1 MDSSSFSRPRHPKIY
16 AFTTPQYKFAT
27 WKGEKSG
34 TGLIKIGYTERDVSE
49 RVKEQFSSVSPE
61 ENPFEILH
69 FESAI
74 KEDNTT
80 FRDSEVHRRLK
91 NKGFRQVRNEWFE
104 CTVDDLKQVIT
115 EIKRQA
121 TYKTRGRHRTYKM
134 RPEQERAVTLTADYF
149 NSVQTDEPDV
159 ASHFLWNAKMRFG
172 KTFATYKLAQKMNW
186 TRVLV
191 LTYKPAVE
199 MAWKDDLLSHIDFEG
214 WQFIGHNDDYSEVDE
229 QRPIVWFASF
239 QDILGRTREG
249 RIKPKFEAAHL
260 IEWDCVVLDEYH
272 YGAWR
277 ESAKELYDAENKK
290 EFLSSVGQEFDR
302 DTFPLNVRQY
312 LYLSGTPFRILASGE
327 FLENQ
332 IYNWSYADEQRAKLA
347 WDDSSGTYNPY
358 VELPTMKML
367 TYEIP
372 EEIRDIALQGVQN
385 EFDLNEFF
393 NAKVNDETGECEFT
407 YEDEVQ
413 RWLDLIR
420 GAYFGKN
427 ATTVGLPGDPPLPF
441 KDVYLKSSLRHSFW
455 FLPSVASCRAMA
467 NLLSRSSNSFYHEYR
482 VIVAAGESAGV
493 GVKALEPVRDAIGEG
508 ITTKS
513 ITLSCGK
520 LTTGVT
526 VPPWTGIFILRN
538 TTSPETYFQAAFRVQ
553 SPWYSD
559 NPAGEAEEDK
569 TIHKSECYVFDFAP
583 SRALTLIAEYT
594 SKFDNNSEVAKIE
607 DRTGEFLE
615 FLPVLCYDGYGM
627 RELDA
632 GSLLDYMATGTSAT
646 MIAKRWQSSQLLNMG
661 DAILSE
667 IAGRQ
672 GVLDIMEKITAFRN
686 LNKDITRVL
695 SSERTLKK
703 TKRERGT
710 PVTTQEKIQERE
722 NQKFRRA
729 LREKLLKFLTRI
741 PLFMY
746 MTDFRELTLTDVI
759 FNVEPELFEEV
770 CGITVEEFK
779 QLCELGV
786 FKSREMNSA
795 IFAFKRFEESSLN
808 YASSETTLSQSVG
821 GFDTIIS
828 RDEFEAE
835 YLGD

>member
-1 MDSSSFSRPRHPKIY
+1 MDSSSFSRPRHPSIY
-16 AFTTPQYKFAT
+16 AFTTPLYRFAE
-27 WKGEKSG
+27 WKGDKTG

-49 RVKEQFSSVSPE
+49 RVKEQFSSVSPD

-74 KEDNTT
+74 KSDNTT

-115 EIKRQA
+115 EIKRQE
-121 TYKTRGRHRTYKM
+121 TYETRGRHRTYKM

-149 NSVQTDEPDV
+149 NSVQAEEPDV

-172 KTFATYKLAQKMNW
+172 KTFATYKLAQKMKWN
-186 TRVLV
+186 RVLV

-199 MAWKDDLLSHIDFEG
+199 EAWKEDLLGHVDFDG
-214 WQFIGHNDDYSEVDE
+214 WQFIGPNDDYSGADE

-249 RIKPKFEAAHL
+249 RIKPKFEVAHL

-290 EFLSSVGQEFDR
+290 EFASSIGQEFDPE
-302 DTFPLNVRQY
+302 TFPLNVRQY

-347 WDDSSGTYNPY
+347 WDDSSDAYNPY

-367 TYEIP
+367 TYELP

-393 NAKVNDETGECEFT
+393 SAKINDDTGECEFT
-407 YEDEVQ
+407 YEDEIQ
-413 RWLDLIR
+413 SWLDVIR

-441 KDVYLKSSLRHSFW
+441 KDVYLKSTLRHSFW

-467 NLLSRSSNSFYHEYR
+467 NLLSKSSNSFYHDYR

-493 GVKALEPVRDAIGEG
+493 GVKALEPVQDAIGQG

-559 NPAGEAEEDK
+559 NPSGDAPEDK
-569 TIHKSECYVFDFAP
+569 IIHKSECYVFDFSP

-594 SKFDNNSEVAKIE
+594 SKFDNNNEVAQIE
-607 DRTGEFLE
+607 ERTGEFLE

-632 GSLLDYMATGTSAT
+632 TSLLDYMATGTSAT
-646 MIAKRWQSSQLLNMG
+646 MIAKRWQSSQLLNIG
-661 DAILSE
+661 DAILSD

-672 GVLDIMEKITAFRN
+672 EVLDIMGKITAFRN
-686 LNKDITRVL
+686 LNRDITRVL
-695 SSERTLKK
+695 SSERSLKK
-703 TKRERGT
+703 TKRERGK
-710 PVTTQEKIQERE
+710 PVTPQERVQERE
-722 NQKFRRA
+722 NQKFRRT

-746 MTDFRELTLTDVI
+746 MTDYRERSLTDVI

-770 CGITVEEFK
+770 TGITVEDFK
-779 QLCELGV
+779 QLCEVGV

-808 YASSETTLSQSVG
+808 YASTQTTRSKSVG

-835 YLGD
+835 YPDD